1 MTQVLERPLKTS
13 YEPPAFEPLGT
24 LRTLTRGAGPGGR
37 PVVMQTGF
45 LVPPFA
51 EEAEGSDGR

>member
-24 LRTLTRGAGPGGR
+24 LRTLTKGAGPGGEL
-37 PVVMQTGF
+37 VVMQT
-45 LVPPFA
+45 LIPPFVPD
-51 EEAEGSDGR
+51 EEADER